1 MGVRSSF
8 SSLLSY
14 LSRPLGGGEPEFRCR
29 PAQGFQVGGPGHNLG
44 QELPKDRIY
53 CLSQSSPVGMY
64 EEISHSQCLQCC
76 SSVPWPC
83 KQSEK
88 RSGLSMQRVAR
99 AHHLTKNPPPQRSV
113 CVHTHIFSKF
123 ENYFFSVDVV
133 QEVGVMFPSSII
145 LFCEGNLIIVLRET
159 QSAKLVPQSQ
169 GRLQCSRR
177 CFFWFNTTWFPRLKP
192 DSPNS
197 WLREPPTAPK

>member
-1 MGVRSSF
+1 MGVGSSF

-14 LSRPLGGGEPEFRCR
+14 LSRPLGGGEPEFRCG

-99 AHHLTKNPPPQRSV
+99 AHHLTKTPPPNGLSV
-113 CVHTHIFSKF
+113 STLTFFPNLRTIFSALMW
-123 ENYFFSVDVV
+123 S
-133 QEVGVMFPSSII
+133 
-145 LFCEGNLIIVLRET
+145 R
-159 QSAKLVPQSQ
+159 KL
-169 GRLQCSRR
+169 G
-177 CFFWFNTTWFPRLKP
+177 
-192 DSPNS
+192 
-197 WLREPPTAPK
+197 